1 MADSLPAAPREDPDS
16 ALAQRQL
23 RAEKQ
28 LGRAVALITD
38 AGRTLLENGGEVFRA
53 QQTMEIMARALAV
66 PDFHCYVLTNGIF
79 VSAGGALHEIRHIPA
94 AAIRLDRVEA
104 VNALSRRLAAGE
116 LDLAGAEAALQ
127 MAAALPGYRVPAQT
141 AAGALGAA
149 GFAFLFGGG
158 WVEMLLA
165 ALAGTAEL
173 AVPQLLR
180 RAVHGPISRIF
191 ALVASA
197 AAGAL
202 TALLCAA
209 VRPLDVDTAIIGAL
223 MILTPG
229 VAMTMGVRDLVH
241 ADYLSGTIRLF
252 DAVLVAGSLACG
264 VALAWLAAQPL
275 TALLPAAYDAV
286 AVITAAAV
294 HSAWARALWWAGQ
307 GAAAAFAT
315 VCFAVI
321 FQAPRRHMPACG
333 VTGAVGWLA
342 YLLAAQAWGL
352 AAPAATLL
360 AALPLAAA
368 ARWFAVRHKAPATV
382 FLLCGIF
389 PLVPGAGIYHTA
401 CHFLRDERALF
412 AASGGETVKIALALA
427 LGIAL
432 VFSVPLPKRKA

>member
-1 MADSLPAAPREDPDS
+1 MPDSLPTEPLHSLGSAPAGQQS
-16 ALAQRQL
+16 CTQ
-23 RAEKQ
+23 
-28 LGRAVALITD
+28 RAVTLITD

-53 QQTMEIMARALAV
+53 QQTMEIMAKALAV

-94 AAIRLDRVEA
+94 AAIHLDRVEA

-116 LDLAGAEAALQ
+116 LDLAGAEAALRA
-127 MAAALPGYRVPAQT
+127 AAALPGYRVPAQM

-158 WVEMLLA
+158 WAEMLLA

-180 RAVHGPISRIF
+180 RAAHGPVSRIF
-191 ALVASA
+191 ALVAAA
-197 AAGAL
+197 AAGAF

-209 VRPLDVDTAIIGAL
+209 VWPLDVDTAIIGAL

-275 TALLPAAYDAV
+275 TALLPAAYDAAV
-286 AVITAAAV
+286 VITAMTV
-294 HSAWARALWWAGQ
+294 QSTWVRALWWAGQ
-307 GAAAAFAT
+307 AAVAAFAT
-315 VCFAVI
+315 ACFAVI

-333 VTGAVGWLA
+333 IAGAVGWLV
-342 YLLAAQAWGL
+342 YLLGTQAWEL

-401 CHFLRDERALF
+401 CHFLRDEQALF

-432 VFSVPLPKRKA
+432 MFSIPLPKHKA